1 MLVIDTP
8 AGGNKVHWNYFLAL
22 ERDLELAS
30 RYVEFS
36 PSNMSVYSIE
46 FAHVLLAAS
55 SEVDVLAK
63 LLCERLAP
71 TAPRG
76 NIDQYRAVLVSQITG
91 LISEAVF
98 APRYSLELL
107 PWDTWANSVNP
118 PWWRSYNNVKHQRD
132 SCFSEATLEN
142 ALTSMAALLTLV
154 VHYYSLTLSPPGTQR
169 LETRLTTSS
178 LQPQSS
184 LLRLSNDSYVH
195 ALMVG

>member
-1 MLVIDTP
+1 MIVIDTP
-8 AGGNKVHWNYFLAL
+8 RSGNRVHWNYFLAL
-22 ERDLELAS
+22 ERDLELSS

-36 PSNMSVYSIE
+36 PANMAAYSIE

-76 NIDQYRAVLVSQITG
+76 NIDQYRAVLAGELPG
-91 LISEAVF
+91 LVTEAVF
-98 APRYSLELL
+98 APRYSLEIV

-118 PWWRSYNNVKHQRD
+118 PWWRSYNNVKHERD

-154 VHYYSLTLSPPGTQR
+154 VQYYSLTLAPPGEQR
-169 LETRLTTSS
+169 LDIKLTTAS

-184 LLRLSNDSYVH
+184 LLRLANESYVH
-195 ALMVG
+195 AIMFG